1 MNGYDLKQ
9 NLLKMFFQGAKE
21 GAVPAFHLFSGWVSV
36 VRGSKGLCRS
46 KGVCVC
52 VCVCPKDEKATGR
65 QGEPGQEEE
74 QPEAPF
80 F

>member
-1 MNGYDLKQ
+1 M
-9 NLLKMFFQGAKE
+9 
-21 GAVPAFHLFSGWVSV
+21 

-46 KGVCVC
+46 KRVC
-52 VCVCPKDEKATGR
+52 VCVCPKDEGATGR

>member
-1 MNGYDLKQ
+1 M
-9 NLLKMFFQGAKE
+9 
-21 GAVPAFHLFSGWVSV
+21 

-52 VCVCPKDEKATGR
+52 GCVCPMVEKATGR
-65 QGEPGQEEE
+65 HGEPGQEEE

>member
-1 MNGYDLKQ
+1 M
-9 NLLKMFFQGAKE
+9 
-21 GAVPAFHLFSGWVSV
+21 
-36 VRGSKGLCRS
+36 VRGSKGLCGS
-46 KGVCVC
+46 KGGVCVC
-52 VCVCPKDEKATGR
+52 PRDEGATGG